1 MTSDNEKPPWI
12 EIAEQASKETDPR
25 KLTALVEQ
33 LCDAL
38 DRKVQSEVDSA
49 NRADFNSTP
58 DAA

>member
-12 EIAEQASKETDPR
+12 DIAEQASKETDPR

-38 DRKVQSEVDSA
+38 DRRVQSNHGRKHPVDPSV
-49 NRADFNSTP
+49 
-58 DAA
+58 